1 MTSTPGAARDLPTL
15 SDFEDVG
22 DEPDMGA
29 LLSRRPPRESSTGGS
44 STSATQADL
53 NGGSGSSAS
62 DTTDPAA
69 TPAGEESKPVKAQKS
84 AKPATK
90 KAAAKKST
98 AAPRRQA
105 PPASS
110 SEEETQTPRRP
121 AHSERSNKI
130 RSTTVHVPAQL
141 KDQVVAY
148 RGTSELSN
156 GDIVIAAI
164 EHAHPHLGELI
175 KPPSRAGGSLF
186 EARAARSVRTTDG
199 LPTPL
204 NVRLFENDFDV
215 LDELV
220 TKFGAASRGH
230 LITVALTDF
239 FASH

>member
-1 MTSTPGAARDLPTL
+1 MTSTPGAARKLPTL
-15 SDFEDVG
+15 SNFEDVG

-29 LLSRRPPRESSTGGS
+29 LLSRRPPRESSTSGAS
-44 STSATQADL
+44 APATQPDP
-53 NGGSGSSAS
+53 SGNSG
-62 DTTDPAA
+62 TTDPSAA
-69 TPAGEESKPVKAQKS
+69 PAGEKSQQAPAKAQKS
-84 AKPATK
+84 ATK
-90 KAAAKKST
+90 KAASKKST
-98 AAPRRQA
+98 AAPRRGS
-105 PPASS
+105 PASS
-110 SEEETQTPRRP
+110 GEPEAQAPRRP

>member
-1 MTSTPGAARDLPTL
+1 MTSTPGAARNLPNL
-15 SDFEDVG
+15 SDFEDAG

-29 LLSRRPPRESSTGGS
+29 LLSRRPPRESSNGGS
-44 STSATQADL
+44 STSATQTDP
-53 NGGSGSSAS
+53 SSS
-62 DTTDPAA
+62 TSVTTDPSA
-69 TPAGEESKPVKAQKS
+69 TPAGESSSPAKAQKS

-90 KAAAKKST
+90 KGTAKTST
-98 AAPRRQA
+98 AAPRRQGS
-105 PPASS
+105 PASS
-110 SEEETQTPRRP
+110 DDESPKAPRRP

-186 EARAARSVRTTDG
+186 EARAARSVRTTEG

-220 TKFGAASRGH
+220 SQFGAASRGH

-239 FASH
+239 FAAH

>member
-1 MTSTPGAARDLPTL
+1 MTSTPGAARKLPTL
-15 SDFEDVG
+15 SNFEDVG

-29 LLSRRPPRESSTGGS
+29 LLSRRPPRESSTSGAS
-44 STSATQADL
+44 APATQRDP
-53 NGGSGSSAS
+53 SGNSG
-62 DTTDPAA
+62 TTDPSAA
-69 TPAGEESKPVKAQKS
+69 PAGKESQQAPAKAQKS
-84 AKPATK
+84 ATK
-90 KAAAKKST
+90 KAASKKST
-98 AAPRRQA
+98 AAPRRGS
-105 PPASS
+105 PASS
-110 SEEETQTPRRP
+110 GEPEAQAPSRP